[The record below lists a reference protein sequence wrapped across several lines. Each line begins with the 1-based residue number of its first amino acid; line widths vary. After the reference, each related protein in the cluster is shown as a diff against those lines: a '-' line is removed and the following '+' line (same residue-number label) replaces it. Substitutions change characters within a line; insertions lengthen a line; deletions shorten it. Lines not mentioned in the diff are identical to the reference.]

1 MDCAFDD
8 DQTIVVAIVDFAIS
22 AQFGLVYSKKLIAST
37 VIFTHSFNHR
47 AFKFEPK
54 LLCGHLIMDCAFDD
68 DQTIVVAMLDFAI
81 SAQFGLI
88 YSKKLL
94 ASTAI
99 FFHSFEYRAFKL

>member
-8 DQTIVVAIVDFAIS
+8 
-22 AQFGLVYSKKLIAST
+22 G
-37 VIFTHSFNHR
+37 R
-47 AFKFEPK
+47 
-54 LLCGHLIMDCAFDD
+54 
-68 DQTIVVAMLDFAI
+68 TIVVAMMDFAI

-99 FFHSFEYRAFKL
+99 SSHSFDHRAFKLQHKLLYGHLIMDCVPDDDRAIVVAMMDFAISAQFGLIMKKKTLSYEPHIHPQFWS